1 MKVLIQRV
9 REGRVDIAGEA
20 SRSIG
25 PGLVVLVGVRHG
37 DEQAD
42 AEQLARK
49 TLALRIFEDDAGKM
63 NRSIRETGGEALVI
77 SQFTLYANT
86 RKGNRPSFVDAA
98 APDIARRLYQHY
110 LAQLT
115 AGLGESQVKCGTF
128 AAEMLVTIAND
139 GPVTIELCSD

>member
-9 REGRVDIAGEA
+9 REGRVDIAGEP

-25 PGLVVLVGVRHG
+25 PGLVALVGVRHG

-115 AGLGESQVKCGTF
+115 AGLGESQVKSGTF